1 MRRLLV
7 TVGVLVAFL
16 LLYLVLDVVAKGF
29 VEGRVEEEFV
39 NGDRVDVQDASFVID
54 SFPFLGRLGAYGEVS
69 ATLELQGVRERGVTV
84 DQFRLEVDGLVFD
97 RVSAFNGQVEV
108 TDIDE
113 ATTSISLS
121 ESTIA
126 ALVGVPVDIAADGT
140 VTAGGVTVQA
150 TMTGDDLVLEGG
162 GTGPVVVPLRLGRFV
177 PCAPTVEVADQLVTL
192 TCVTDTLPPIVN
204 RVIGDAAARARG

>member
-39 NGDRVDVQDASFVID
+39 NGDRVDVEDASFVID

-84 DQFRLEVDGLVFD
+84 DQFRLDVDGLVFD

-150 TMTGDDLVLEGG
+150 
-162 GTGPVVVPLRLGRFV
+162 
-177 PCAPTVEVADQLVTL
+177 
-192 TCVTDTLPPIVN
+192 
-204 RVIGDAAARARG
+204 

>member
-7 TVGVLVAFL
+7 TVGVFVAFL

-39 NGDRVDVQDASFVID
+39 NGDRVDVEDASFVID

-69 ATLELQGVRERGVTV
+69 ATLELEGVRERGVTV

-126 ALVGVPVDIAADGT
+126 ELVGVSGGHRRRRHGHGGWRHG
-140 VTAGGVTVQA
+140 AGHHRPA
-150 TMTGDDLVLEGG
+150 TTSCS
-162 GTGPVVVPLRLGRFV
+162 R
-177 PCAPTVEVADQLVTL
+177 
-192 TCVTDTLPPIVN
+192 
-204 RVIGDAAARARG
+204 AAAPDRWSCRCASDASCPAPRPSRSPTSSSP